1 MPKRKSTTNPSD
13 QTAHLYAGLNPEQI
27 TDASHALWLDW
38 QIRLIEALIAALP
51 PETVIAALP
60 DLPDNAAAPDM
71 LEALEYLRNEN
82 IENWISDEMQARI
95 RAISDA
101 GGYTLPVRPAEA
113 LRLAGATPN

>member
-1 MPKRKSTTNPSD
+1 LRQGS
-13 QTAHLYAGLNPEQI
+13 
-27 TDASHALWLDW
+27 
-38 QIRLIEALIAALP
+38 LIEALIAALP

-71 LEALEYLRNEN
+71 LEVLEYLRNEN

>member
-1 MPKRKSTTNPSD
+1 
-13 QTAHLYAGLNPEQI
+13 
-27 TDASHALWLDW
+27 
-38 QIRLIEALIAALP
+38 
-51 PETVIAALP
+51 
-60 DLPDNAAAPDM
+60 M
-71 LEALEYLRNEN
+71 LEVLEYLRNEN